1 MEVGGYS
8 NGYAPETLSALA
20 LKAKFYGVNEVVI
33 ESNFGDGMFLQLLK
47 PVLNKTHPCATSE
60 VNNRTQKEQRIID
73 TLEPVM
79 MQHRLIINTAV
90 IMEDYGVYEGNPA
103 YSLFY
108 QMTRL
113 CNERGALA
121 HDDRL
126 DAVSMAVAHWKE
138 VLDRDAD
145 TGIEEHL
152 EEQLEAWSDPDRG
165 ITYIP
170 DMGKQQLST
179 GHYHLKNLAPYRS

>member
-1 MEVGGYS
+1 MKDESAYAVIKYLNGYLFLMEVGGYR

-79 MQHRLIINTAV
+79 MQHRLIINT
-90 IMEDYGVYEGNPA
+90 
-103 YSLFY
+103 S
-108 QMTRL
+108 
-113 CNERGALA
+113 
-121 HDDRL
+121 
-126 DAVSMAVAHWKE
+126 VSIK
-138 VLDRDAD
+138 
-145 TGIEEHL
+145 
-152 EEQLEAWSDPDRG
+152 
-165 ITYIP
+165 
-170 DMGKQQLST
+170 
-179 GHYHLKNLAPYRS
+179 